1 VTDKNC
7 AEYDQTESEGA
18 WNPGAPI
25 HETLEGDVGAYSIQW
40 AFEKD
45 GEDPPLRVEW
55 ALFEVAA
62 GADENHGP
70 LYKKPGAK
78 GAKDWT
84 DDIGKAQPCVT
95 GFVKWDG
102 CTQWWQN
109 DDPQHVDSRNEF
121 HAFAMAMV
129 KARHRALALMRE
141 HGRHV
146 DEPDQVVEMEVVCAL
161 ITGPNGSILMQD
173 RLVGHGKLR
182 PGMLEWPGG
191 KVDIRRNEDPRAAL
205 VRELT
210 EELGPEW
217 ESAAVIGQ
225 VFQLTMHVEVLMRL
239 TGYAVALPKE
249 LALKIA
255 AQEEWMGAEGQR
267 VRWVGLNKAILYES
281 CTPGTYMAY
290 RDVLRWI
297 QQRGRKG

>member
-1 VTDKNC
+1 VNDKTC
-7 AEYDQTESEGA
+7 ETEEERGDT
-18 WNPGAPI
+18 WQPDVPI
-25 HETLEGDVGAYSIQW
+25 QETIHAGVGEYSIQW
-40 AFEKD
+40 AFDKD
-45 GEDPPLRVEW
+45 EEGGPHRVEW
-55 ALFEVAA
+55 ALFDVA
-62 GADENHGP
+62 GVQDDGTV
-70 LYKKPGAK
+70 LYATPSGKMG
-78 GAKDWT
+78 DWT
-84 DDIGKAQPCVT
+84 EDIGKAAPTVT

-109 DDPQHVDSRNEF
+109 DNPCHVDSRQNF

-146 DEPDQVVEMEVVCAL
+146 DEPDQVVELEVVCAL

-191 KVDIRRNEDPRAAL
+191 KVNTRLKEDPRAAL

-255 AQEEWMGAEGQR
+255 AQEEWTGAEGQR
-267 VRWVGLNKAILYES
+267 VRWVGLNQAILYES

-290 RDVLRWI
+290 RDVLRWV
-297 QQRGRKG
+297 QQRGRKS